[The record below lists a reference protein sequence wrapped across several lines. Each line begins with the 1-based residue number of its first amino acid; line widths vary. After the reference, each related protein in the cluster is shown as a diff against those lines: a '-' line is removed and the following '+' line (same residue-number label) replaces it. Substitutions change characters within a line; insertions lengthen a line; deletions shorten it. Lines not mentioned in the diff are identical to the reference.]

1 MTLKITDK
9 DDYILVEPS
18 DGMDYWEILE
28 AIPALFL
35 MPQFKDKDDIWV
47 FRKGQM
53 RIHYSDLNTLKG
65 VAEKL
70 HPEESNGRKT
80 AIVTE
85 TGSQQALASI
95 YADIGKDLPREI
107 KIFSDLKL
115 AEDWIQQNSVQDPEP
130 SFNVA
135 SS

>member
-9 DDYILVEPS
+9 EDYLLVEPS
-18 DGMDYWEILE
+18 EGMDYWEILE
-28 AIPALFL
+28 AIPAVFL
-35 MPQFKDKDDIWV
+35 MPQFKHKDDIWV

-53 RIHYSDLNTLKG
+53 KIHYSDLNILKG

-85 TGSQQALASI
+85 TGSQQALASL
-95 YADIGKDLPREI
+95 YSDIGKDLPREI

-115 AEDWIQQNSVQDPEP
+115 AEDWIKQNSVQDLDP
-130 SFNVA
+130 SLSVA

>member
-1 MTLKITDK
+1 MTLEITDK
-9 DDYILVEPS
+9 NDYILVEPS
-18 DGMDYWEILE
+18 EGMDYWEILE

-47 FRKGQM
+47 FSKGQM
-53 RIHYSDLNTLKG
+53 KIHYSDLHTLKG
-65 VAEKL
+65 VAKKL

-95 YADIGKDLPREI
+95 YSDIGKDLPREI
-107 KIFSDLKL
+107 KVFSDLKL
-115 AEDWIQQNSVQDPEP
+115 AEDWIKQNSVQDLDP
-130 SFNVA
+130 SLSVA

>member
-9 DDYILVEPS
+9 EDYLLVEPS
-18 DGMDYWEILE
+18 EGMDYWEILE
-28 AIPALFL
+28 AIPAVFL
-35 MPQFKDKDDIWV
+35 MPQFKHKDDIWV

-53 RIHYSDLNTLKG
+53 KVYYSDLNTLKG

-85 TGSQQALASI
+85 TGSQQALASL
-95 YADIGKDLPREI
+95 YSDIGKNLPREI

-115 AEDWIQQNSVQDPEP
+115 AEDWIKQNSVQDLDP
-130 SFNVA
+130 SLSVA

>member
-9 DDYILVEPS
+9 EDYILVEPS
-18 DGMDYWEILE
+18 EGMDYWEILE
-28 AIPALFL
+28 AIPAVFL

-53 RIHYSDLNTLKG
+53 KVYYSDLNTLKG

-95 YADIGKDLPREI
+95 YSDIGKDLPREI
-107 KIFSDLKL
+107 QVFSDLRQAK
-115 AEDWIQQNSVQDPEP
+115 AWIKQNSVQDPEP
-130 SFNVA
+130 SLSVA
-135 SS
+135 NS

>member
-1 MTLKITDK
+1 MTLEITDK
-9 DDYILVEPS
+9 EDYLLVEPS
-18 DGMDYWEILE
+18 EGMDYWEILE
-28 AIPALFL
+28 AIPAVFL
-35 MPQFKDKDDIWV
+35 MPQFKDRDDIWV

-53 RIHYSDLNTLKG
+53 KIHYSDLNTLKG

-95 YADIGKDLPREI
+95 YSDIGKDLPREI

-115 AEDWIQQNSVQDPEP
+115 AEDWIKQNSVQDLDP
-130 SFNVA
+130 SLSVA

>member
-9 DDYILVEPS
+9 EDYLLVEPS
-18 DGMDYWEILE
+18 EGMDYWEILE
-28 AIPALFL
+28 AIPAVFL
-35 MPQFKDKDDIWV
+35 MPQFKHKDDIWV

-53 RIHYSDLNTLKG
+53 KIHYSDLKTLKG
-65 VAEKL
+65 VAERL

-85 TGSQQALASI
+85 TGSQQALASL
-95 YADIGKDLPREI
+95 YSDIGKNLPREI

-115 AEDWIQQNSVQDPEP
+115 AEDWIKQNSVQDLDP
-130 SFNVA
+130 SLSVA